1 MFSSNLRAAF
11 YLAGRIAERRGRRF
25 KNGAGI
31 AAFIGPFALP
41 PLFLFPNLQGQNL
54 QGENLQGENL
64 QDQNGDH
71 AWGSKQGGP
80 GPSVPA
86 LCSVDDR
93 GRRLRRPYSAAC
105 LRVLSVGY
113 STCPQRKHSNVWRLE
128 SRSYPSTTIMPMS
141 HAGQGRW
148 PMGGFF

>member
-1 MFSSNLRAAF
+1 MFNSNLRAAL

-25 KNGAGI
+25 KNWAWI

-41 PLFLFPNLQGQNL
+41 LLFLFPNLQGQN
-54 QGENLQGENL
+54 
-64 QDQNGDH
+64 GDH
-71 AWGSKQGGP
+71 AWGSKQAGP

-86 LCSVDDR
+86 LCFVDDR

-113 STCPQRKHSNVWRLE
+113 STCPQRKHSNVWRLGSRRLG